1 MVHLGDVTARPA
13 GENQFRR
20 RREGSVRMIK
30 GTSEAVFTAVIVLV
44 LLAIFLAGMG
54 AAMP

>member
-1 MVHLGDVTARPA
+1 
-13 GENQFRR
+13 
-20 RREGSVRMIK
+20 MIK